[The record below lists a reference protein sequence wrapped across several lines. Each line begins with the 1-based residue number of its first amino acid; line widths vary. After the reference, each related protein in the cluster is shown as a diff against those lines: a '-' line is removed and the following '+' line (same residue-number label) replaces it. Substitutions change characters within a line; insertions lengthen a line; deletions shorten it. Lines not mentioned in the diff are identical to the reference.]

1 MSTGRSGALK
11 ANSFPMA
18 TTLDLPVSEF
28 AADVWAGLTAANQ
41 KKLPPKYF
49 YDDLGSK
56 LFEAITLLPE
66 YELSRADERLLA
78 RCAGSVASRLR
89 YPCVVAELGSGSGK
103 KTNHILGAIHIP
115 GLKYYPIDVSSEA
128 LSACSRELGKLA
140 TVEVIN
146 GDYFQG
152 LECLD
157 RRRPDQS
164 QLLLLFL
171 GSTIGN
177 LERSEQHDFLCEVR
191 GRLRP
196 GDLFLVGADLV
207 KDVDRMLAAYDD
219 PTNVTAAFNLNL
231 LARMNRE
238 LQADFDLRCFVHE
251 AVWNR
256 VERRIEMHLISREDQ
271 DARVGALDLTVH
283 FRAGESIWTESS
295 HKFTMEELKALAE
308 DSGFKVLDSWSD
320 SEWPFAETL
329 WQA

>member
-1 MSTGRSGALK
+1 
-11 ANSFPMA
+11 MA
-18 TTLDLPVSEF
+18 TTLPLPVSEF

-66 YELSRADERLLA
+66 YGLSRADARVLA
-78 RCAGSVASRLR
+78 RCAGSVAAQIQR
-89 YPCVVAELGSGSGK
+89 PCVVAELGSGSGK
-103 KTNHILGAIHIP
+103 KTSHILEAIHVP
-115 GLKYYPIDVSSEA
+115 GLKYYPIDVSKEA
-128 LSACSRELGKLA
+128 LSTCSRELGKLA
-140 TVEVIN
+140 DVEAIK

-152 LECLD
+152 LECL
-157 RRRPDQS
+157 RRKRPGKS

-177 LERSEQHDFLCEVR
+177 LERSEQREFLRAVR
-191 GRLRP
+191 SRLQP

-207 KDVDRMLAAYDD
+207 KNVDRMLAAYDD

-238 LQADFDLRCFVHE
+238 LQADFDLRSFVHE

-256 VERRIEMHLISREDQ
+256 TERRIEMHLVSLEDQ
-271 DARVGALDLTVH
+271 DVRVGVLGLTVY

-295 HKFTMEELKALAE
+295 HKFSTDELEMLAQG
-308 DSGFKVLDSWSD
+308 SGFKILDTWSD

>member
-1 MSTGRSGALK
+1 
-11 ANSFPMA
+11 MA
-18 TTLDLPVSEF
+18 TTLDLVVSEF
-28 AADVWAGLTAANQ
+28 AADVLAGLTATGQ

-66 YELSRADERLLA
+66 YGLSRADERVLA
-78 RCAGSVASRLR
+78 RCAESVAARVHP
-89 YPCVVAELGSGSGK
+89 PCIIAELGSGSGK
-103 KTNHILGAIHIP
+103 KTSRILESIDVP
-115 GLKYYPIDVSSEA
+115 GLKYYPIDVSTEA
-128 LSACSRELGKLA
+128 LSVCSKELGQLA
-140 TVEVIN
+140 AVEPIK
-146 GDYFQG
+146 GDYFYG
-152 LECLD
+152 LECLGHK
-157 RRRPDQS
+157 RAGET

-177 LERSEQHDFLCEVR
+177 LERSEQHEFLHAVR
-191 GRLRP
+191 SRLRP

-219 PTNVTAAFNLNL
+219 PTQVTAAFNLNV

-238 LQADFDLRCFVHE
+238 LQADFDLCCFTHE

-256 VERRIEMHLISREDQ
+256 AERRIEMHLVSLENQ
-271 DARVGALDLTVH
+271 DVHVAALDVTVH
-283 FRAGESIWTESS
+283 FKAGESIWTESS
-295 HKFTMEELKALAE
+295 NKFTTEDLEILARS
-308 DSGFKVLDSWSD
+308 SGFKLLDTWID